1 MSDVQFEDQGQE
13 FTSRKIFGES
23 VKPKMVASI
32 MKMGVVKDEKQAG
45 QVLLAIMFLSILAT
59 LYVLY
64 AAGFLS
70 GPAAN
75 KPIKSLEPP
84 MQTSV
89 LTTHL
94 FL

>member
-23 VKPKMVASI
+23 VKPKMVAAL
-32 MKMGVVKDEKQAG
+32 MKMGIVKNEKQAG
-45 QVLLAIMFLSILAT
+45 HALLVVMALAILAT

-64 AAGFLS
+64 TAGFFS
-70 GPAAN
+70 GPPSN
-75 KPIKSLEPP
+75 KAVKPLEPLI
-84 MQTSV
+84 QTSALV
-89 LTTHL
+89 MHL